1 MKKAQLNYWLDGVI
15 AMAFMLSALSGM
27 VFMFAGSGGYQGGHN
42 PAFQTTILGLSRW
55 VWSDV
60 HTWSSLIMIAGVL
73 LHLVLHWKW
82 ILCMTREA
90 FVKKALVEDEVCQVT
105 A

>member
-42 PAFQTTILGLSRW
+42 AAFQTTILGISRW

-90 FVKKALVEDEVCQVT
+90 FVKKAPVEDEVCPVT

>member
-1 MKKAQLNYWLDGVI
+1 MQKARLNYWLDGVI

-27 VFMFAGSGGYQGGHN
+27 VFMVAGSGGYQGGHN
-42 PAFQTTILGLSRW
+42 ATFQTAILGLSRW

-73 LHLVLHWKW
+73 LHLVLHWEW
-82 ILCMTREA
+82 ILCMTRKA
-90 FVKKALVEDEVCQVT
+90 FAKSKPVEDESCPVT